1 MQIAIFAIKGI
12 QQKLYY
18 YIRIHNKGVQH
29 VYKYYWNKGIYKIR
43 VYSNNSLII
52 STVGYQLN
60 IDTTINPVNML
71 VMIN

>member
-1 MQIAIFAIKGI
+1 MQFLQLKEYNKNYITN
-12 QQKLYY
+12 
-18 YIRIHNKGVQH
+18 IRIHNKGVQH

-43 VYSNNSLII
+43 VHSNNSLII

-60 IDTTINPVNML
+60 IDATINPVNML